1 MARSFETYE
10 DYKRHLR
17 NKWGQG
23 EGRTYK
29 PWFTTKDVK
38 APEAFRAEIFGL
50 KTGRFITF
58 FHPKKLSSSTYLNTV
73 MTLLIFENS
82 FHYFLWS

>member
-38 APEAFRAEIFGL
+38 APEAFRAEIFGRL
-50 KTGRFITF
+50 CCVIQTRNQT
-58 FHPKKLSSSTYLNTV
+58 S
-73 MTLLIFENS
+73 
-82 FHYFLWS
+82 